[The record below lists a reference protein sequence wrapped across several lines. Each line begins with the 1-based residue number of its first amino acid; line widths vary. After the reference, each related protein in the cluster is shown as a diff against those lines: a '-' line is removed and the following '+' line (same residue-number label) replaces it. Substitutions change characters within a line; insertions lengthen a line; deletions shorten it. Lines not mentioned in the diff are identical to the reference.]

1 MHIKRIDLV
10 VVDDR
15 SKSRARQGV
24 LCIRILSLQI
34 VHMKC
39 RRQCILMKIRQAEQ
53 CRETD
58 APHAAHKC
66 TLLCL
71 ETIREDTL
79 VSHQMQR
86 LVFIRIVGLL
96 KYGNVVRTAL
106 MQVAVLITV
115 DRIDFQPY
123 IAEIFLCQLTCL
135 TDVFHIAL
143 CAALAGQHQD
153 FLDTGIRDNFH
164 LMLNF
169 LEVQLLSMNVI
180 VTVESTVNAVILTV
194 VCNIKRRKQINRIA
208 EMLARLHLRALCHPL
223 KERPVTKVP

>member
-1 MHIKRIDLV
+1 
-10 VVDDR
+10 
-15 SKSRARQGV
+15 
-24 LCIRILSLQI
+24 
-34 VHMKC
+34 
-39 RRQCILMKIRQAEQ
+39 
-53 CRETD
+53 
-58 APHAAHKC
+58 
-66 TLLCL
+66 
-71 ETIREDTL
+71 
-79 VSHQMQR
+79 MQR

-106 MQVAVLITV
+106 MQVAVLIAI

-208 EMLARLHLRALCHPL
+208 EMLATVQVSCSKAVCTSLA
-223 KERPVTKVP
+223 VYFS

>member
-1 MHIKRIDLV
+1 
-10 VVDDR
+10 
-15 SKSRARQGV
+15 
-24 LCIRILSLQI
+24 
-34 VHMKC
+34 
-39 RRQCILMKIRQAEQ
+39 
-53 CRETD
+53 
-58 APHAAHKC
+58 
-66 TLLCL
+66 
-71 ETIREDTL
+71 
-79 VSHQMQR
+79 
-86 LVFIRIVGLL
+86 
-96 KYGNVVRTAL
+96 
-106 MQVAVLITV
+106 MQVAVLIAI
-115 DRIDFQPY
+115 DRIDLQSD

-208 EMLARLHLRALCHPL
+208 EMLARLDLRTLRHPL
-223 KERPVTKVP
+223 QKRQRRRRQQCFKIFHRASLMLQSRLYLFGGVFPVIVGVHLLEHLVHNIGINLLHTLHIFHVIGAARRISLQFMLMFQGRLT